1 MISMKFFLSMC
12 GLVLCVGLSLS
23 RVSPEFHSLFFHFNE
38 ACPHAEGTSPCHSHE
53 DEEDKQGDEQSS
65 CPVLLFSKSYQFSLA
80 PVFLPQPA
88 LSVVQVF
95 LEEPDGFCFV
105 RTATS
110 IWARGPPLSV

>member
-1 MISMKFFLSMC
+1 MKFFLSMC

-105 RTATS
+105 RTATF